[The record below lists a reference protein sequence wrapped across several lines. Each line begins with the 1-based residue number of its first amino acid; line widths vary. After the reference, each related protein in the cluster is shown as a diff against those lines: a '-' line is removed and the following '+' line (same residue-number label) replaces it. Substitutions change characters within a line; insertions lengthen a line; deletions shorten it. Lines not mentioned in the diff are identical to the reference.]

1 MINIINNN
9 INIVNILLGGIRKR
23 VAKSA
28 AAAQVKGLKLPNGE
42 YFLTIPEW
50 DFENEST
57 TVNDDVLTWDSW
69 TYTYNEDTGQ
79 YEDVEDDTYYI
90 KILSFDNT
98 NLIYTIEA
106 DGKSGTII
114 LNSEPEPE
122 IGIKLSDG
130 NYNFTFESG
139 WYPQTQLFYVK
150 NNGNIL
156 GVKGWEY
163 TWDQTSKTY
172 KDDDDNSS
180 FTVKSSG
187 SNNYTIQEV
196 IILNGLEKIIW
207 NKVYGIDDMNN
218 IIHNGTAIVSS
229 KLESESI
236 LDISIPKWDDS
247 GNIIG
252 DSTSRIRWIKPN
264 KDTFLNHVKEL
275 TDNENFNPLPAV
287 YTDELVSWIN
297 HVNELTDNEINPL
310 YIVGNSIPY
319 LQLDN
324 FITWLSNNELLEL
337 LEIEDMLPYFINYNL
352 NHFGYVALSHN
363 IYENSIVTKFNNYN
377 NLKYGE
383 NNVFL
388 ANNLYLGDFY
398 KALNIQ
404 KILMDTGYYDINPN
418 DINPN
423 DINPY
428 KKGFLN
434 HNRYGQADALNF
446 EFKRMRTIIGIY
458 YSIEIPPSIITV
470 PDITILPK
478 FDSNGSIIGNSEYRL
493 RKFKN
498 NSTLIN
504 EYNKMLEEDKYIK
517 LNENFIIDDNMI
529 NFLEDFFEK
538 NTFPYFENS
547 LILEK
552 IFTIEYYEYRYDL
565 NTKKFNL
572 IKFTDMTNVSKNFIE
587 FIDKYWPKTAT
598 PEDFPQEFF
607 FLYKT
612 DSEPEPE
619 SKLTINLN
627 KGWNLIGSSY
637 NGTLEDPESII
648 IPNTLYA
655 YDNTYVDSTE
665 INANKGYWIK
675 CNNEGKI
682 YLNID
687 QTTKSTN
694 IQVNKGWNLIG
705 SSYDGTLE
713 DTESIIIPNTLYAY
727 DNTYVDSTEINA
739 NKGYWIKCKNSGTIK
754 LQ

>member
-23 VAKSA
+23 VAVAKSA
-28 AAAQVKGLKLPNGE
+28 TAAQVKGLKLPNGE

-50 DFENEST
+50 DFDNIST
-57 TVNDDVLTWDSW
+57 TVNDDVLTFFDGDWI
-69 TYTYNEDTGQ
+69 YTYNKDTEQ
-79 YEDVEDDTYYI
+79 YEDDEFYI

-106 DGKSGTII
+106 DGDSGTII
-114 LNSEPEPE
+114 LISDEEPESE

-207 NKVYGIDDMNN
+207 NKVYGIDPKDDLNIMNN

-287 YTDELVSWIN
+287 YTDELVSWLN
-297 HVNELTDNEINPL
+297 HVIELTDNEIFNPL
-310 YIVGNSIPY
+310 YLVGNSIPY
-319 LQLDN
+319 LQLEN
-324 FITWLSNNELLEL
+324 FITWVSNNELLE
-337 LEIEDMLPYFINYNL
+337 IEDTLPYFITYNL
-352 NHFGYVALSHN
+352 NHFGYVALSS
-363 IYENSIVTKFNNYN
+363 ILYENSIVTKFNNYN
-377 NLKYGE
+377 NLKYCDDE
-383 NNVFL
+383 FL
-388 ANNLYLGDFY
+388 VNNLYLGDFY

-404 KILMDTGYYDINPN
+404 KTLMDTGYYDINPS
-418 DINPN
+418 IGVGRE
-423 DINPY
+423 Y
-428 KKGFLN
+428 LYY
-434 HNRYGQADALNF
+434 NRYGQGHALKF

-504 EYNKMLEEDKYIK
+504 EYNKMIEEDNVIK
-517 LNENFIIDDNMI
+517 LSENFIIDNNMKK
-529 NFLEDFFEK
+529 FLEDFFEK
-538 NTFPYFENS
+538 NTFPFLSNS

-552 IFTIEYYEYRYDL
+552 LYTVELFNYKFNI

-572 IKFTDMTNVSKNFIE
+572 TKFSDMIGDSKNFIE
-587 FIDKYWPKTAT
+587 FIDQYWPKTVT

-607 FLYKT
+607 FLYK
-612 DSEPEPE
+612 PE
-619 SKLTINLN
+619 SKVTINLN

-637 NGTLEDPESII
+637 DGTLEDSESII

-655 YDNTYVDSTE
+655 YDNSYVTSTE

-687 QTTKSTN
+687 ETTKSTD
-694 IQVNKGWNLIG
+694 IQVNEGWNLIG
-705 SSYDGTLE
+705 SSIDGTLE

-727 DNTYVDSTEINA
+727 DNSYVTSTEINA
-739 NKGYWIKCKNSGTIK
+739 NKGYWIKCINSGTIK
-754 LQ
+754 LE